1 MDDDF
6 EYADAVLAQ
15 VDSNG
20 KAEELWLLSDEDF
33 LDYII
38 ENGIDCDYAVK
49 GFKAWT
55 IAKRIKRNGWRPTLK
70 QRTAITNVFCFTIYG
85 VTPSFSIS

>member
-6 EYADAVLAQ
+6 EYADAVIAQ

-38 ENGIDCDYAVK
+38 EERR
-49 GFKAWT
+49 WT
-55 IAKRIKRNGWRPTLK
+55 KNFRKIK
-70 QRTAITNVFCFTIYG
+70 
-85 VTPSFSIS
+85 SIWKD